1 MLAAF
6 LCADGKMLSVNARC
20 LIAAIVSL
28 AMLSGGC
35 CGPCATPCFLIEK
48 EKGVDNKPPPTK
60 PTSSV
65 NRESE
70 NSN

>member
-1 MLAAF
+1 MTAPPGVEAQV
-6 LCADGKMLSVNARC
+6 DARC

-35 CGPCATPCFLIEK
+35 CGPCATPCFLMEK
-48 EKGVDNKPPPTK
+48 EKNVDNKPPPTK